1 MALINIINKELL
13 KNKKMIQEEE
23 ENIEDI
29 LKSINP
35 WKGFLKGF
43 IVVLFMVIA
52 YVTITYFPSWSIL
65 GIVLLILSA
74 LFMIPELPDQDKKR
88 QTLSVLKCENIE
100 CGNQI
105 VRDYEDGDF
114 VFNIS
119 TICPKCNTNF
129 KIIEIYSKKLDK
141 KSEQEKKE
149 KKRNIKVD

>member
-1 MALINIINKELL
+1 MS
-13 KNKKMIQEEE
+13 QEEE

-35 WKGFLKGF
+35 WKGFLKGI
-43 IVVLFMVIA
+43 IVVVFMVTA
-52 YVTITYFPSWSIL
+52 YITITYFPSWSIL
-65 GIVLLILSA
+65 GVVLLILSA
-74 LFMIPELPDQDKKR
+74 LIMIPELPDQDGNKR
-88 QTLSVLKCENIE
+88 LTLSVLKCENIE

-114 VFNIS
+114 VFNIGR
-119 TICPKCNTNF
+119 ICPKCNTNF